1 MKKIASISKIII
13 PLGIGIF
20 FIYLSYNN
28 TTSED
33 RKNIF
38 SHIKNANY
46 SFVFLS
52 VFFGVL
58 SHISRAYRWKF
69 LLIPLGFKPRL
80 INSVLAVLIGY
91 LSNLGIPRSGEVFR
105 ATVMDRFENIPFQK
119 GFGTIIAERLVDLFI
134 LLCFVSL
141 ALILQFDLIWE
152 IIANKSIN
160 PVQISIIIL
169 GISIIFLILRKF
181 INQTNKR
188 FLKKIRSFLSG
199 IWEGILSLKNME
211 HKWTF
216 IGYTLFIWLMYLAM
230 FYVIKFS
237 IPETASL
244 GLESL
249 IVAFVVG
256 ALAIS
261 ASNGGVGIYPFSVS
275 LVFIAYGVSKE
286 SSLAFGWIVWTS
298 QTVII
303 ILLGSL
309 AFFVLPLVKRSK

>member
-1 MKKIASISKIII
+1 MKKIASILKIII

-52 VFFGVL
+52 IFFGVL

-134 LLCFVSL
+134 LFCFVSL

-181 INQTNKR
+181 INQTNNR

-303 ILLGSL
+303 FLLGSL
-309 AFFVLPLVKRSK
+309 AFFVLPLVNRLK

>member
-1 MKKIASISKIII
+1 MSISKIII

-28 TTSED
+28 TSSED

-52 VFFGVL
+52 VVFGAL

-69 LLIPLGFKPRL
+69 LLAPLGYKPRL

-91 LSNLGIPRSGEVFR
+91 VSNLGIPRSGELFR

-119 GFGTIIAERLVDLFI
+119 GFGTVIAERLVDLFI

-152 IIANKSIN
+152 ILANKPIN
-160 PVQISIIIL
+160 PVHICVIIVGVSIV
-169 GISIIFLILRKF
+169 FLILRKF
-181 INQTNKR
+181 INQSNNS
-188 FLKKIRSFLSG
+188 FLKKIRLFFSEL
-199 IWEGILSLKNME
+199 WEGIISLKKME
-211 HKWTF
+211 HKWAF
-216 IGYTLFIWLMYLAM
+216 VGHTLFIWLMYLVM
-230 FYVIKFS
+230 FYIIKFS

-244 GLESL
+244 GLEGL
-249 IVAFVVG
+249 IAAFVVG

-261 ASNGGVGIYPFSVS
+261 ATNGGVGIYPFSVS
-275 LVFIAYGVSKE
+275 LVLIAYGISKE
-286 SSLAFGWIVWTS
+286 SSLAFGWIMWTS
-298 QTVII
+298 QTVMIV
-303 ILLGSL
+303 LFGSL
-309 AFFVLPLVKRSK
+309 AFFALPLVNRFK

>member
-1 MKKIASISKIII
+1 MSISKIII
-13 PLGIGIF
+13 PLGIGVF

-52 VFFGVL
+52 VIFGAL

-69 LLIPLGFKPRL
+69 LLAPLGYKPRL

-91 LSNLGIPRSGEVFR
+91 VSNLGIPRSGEIFR

-119 GFGTIIAERLVDLFI
+119 GFGTVIAERLVDLLI

-152 IIANKSIN
+152 ILANKSIN
-160 PVQISIIIL
+160 PLHISIIIV
-169 GISIIFLILRKF
+169 GISIVFLILRKF
-181 INQTNKR
+181 INQSNNP
-188 FLKKIRSFLSG
+188 FLKKIRLFFSEL
-199 IWEGILSLKNME
+199 WEGILSLKKME
-211 HKWTF
+211 HKF
-216 IGYTLFIWLMYLAM
+216 AFVGHTLFIWLMYLAM
-230 FYVIKFS
+230 FYIIKFS

-249 IVAFVVG
+249 IAAFVVG
-256 ALAIS
+256 SLAIS
-261 ASNGGVGIYPFSVS
+261 ATNGGVGIFPFSVS
-275 LVFIAYGVSKE
+275 LVLIAYGISKE
-286 SSLAFGWIVWTS
+286 SSLAFGWIIWTS
-298 QTVII
+298 QTVMIV
-303 ILLGSL
+303 LFGSL
-309 AFFVLPLVKRSK
+309 AFFALPLVNRFK

>member
-1 MKKIASISKIII
+1 VSISKIII

-28 TTSED
+28 TTPED
-33 RKNIF
+33 RENIL

-52 VFFGVL
+52 VVFGAL

-69 LLIPLGFKPRL
+69 LLAPLGYKPRL
-80 INSVLAVLIGY
+80 INSLLAVLIGY
-91 LSNLGIPRSGEVFR
+91 VSNLGIPRSGELFR

-119 GFGTIIAERLVDLFI
+119 GFGTVIAERLVDLFI

-152 IIANKSIN
+152 ILANKPIN
-160 PVQISIIIL
+160 PVHISLIIV
-169 GISIIFLILRKF
+169 GVSIVFLILRKF
-181 INQTNKR
+181 INQSNNP
-188 FLKKIRSFLSG
+188 FLKKIRLFFSEL
-199 IWEGILSLKNME
+199 WEGIISLKKME
-211 HKWTF
+211 HKWAF
-216 IGYTLFIWLMYLAM
+216 VGHTLFIWLMYLAM
-230 FYVIKFS
+230 FYIMKFS

-249 IVAFVVG
+249 IAAFVVG

-261 ASNGGVGIYPFSVS
+261 ATNGGVGIYPFSVS
-275 LVFIAYGVSKE
+275 LVLIAYGISKE
-286 SSLAFGWIVWTS
+286 SSLAFGWIMWTS
-298 QTVII
+298 QTVMIV
-303 ILLGSL
+303 LFGSL
-309 AFFVLPLVKRSK
+309 AFFALPLVNRFK

>member
-134 LLCFVSL
+134 LFCFVSL

-181 INQTNKR
+181 INQTNNR

-303 ILLGSL
+303 FLLGSL
-309 AFFVLPLVKRSK
+309 AFFVLPLVNRLK

>member
-1 MKKIASISKIII
+1 MSISKIII

-28 TTSED
+28 TSSED

-52 VFFGVL
+52 VVFGAL

-69 LLIPLGFKPRL
+69 LLAPLGYKPRL

-91 LSNLGIPRSGEVFR
+91 VSNLGIPRSGELFR

-119 GFGTIIAERLVDLFI
+119 GLGTVIAERLVDLFI

-152 IIANKSIN
+152 ILANKPIN
-160 PVQISIIIL
+160 PVHICVIIVGVSIV
-169 GISIIFLILRKF
+169 FLILRKF
-181 INQTNKR
+181 INQSNNP
-188 FLKKIRSFLSG
+188 FLKKIRLFFSEL
-199 IWEGILSLKNME
+199 WEGILSLKKME
-211 HKWTF
+211 HKWAF
-216 IGYTLFIWLMYLAM
+216 VGHTLFIWLMYLAM
-230 FYVIKFS
+230 FYIIKFS

-244 GLESL
+244 GLEGL
-249 IVAFVVG
+249 IAAFVVG

-261 ASNGGVGIYPFSVS
+261 ATNGGVGIYPFSVS
-275 LVFIAYGVSKE
+275 LVLIAYGISKE
-286 SSLAFGWIVWTS
+286 SSLAFGWIMWTS
-298 QTVII
+298 QTVMIV
-303 ILLGSL
+303 LFGSL
-309 AFFVLPLVKRSK
+309 AFFALPLVNRFK

>member
-1 MKKIASISKIII
+1 MSISKIII
-13 PLGIGIF
+13 PLGIGVF

-52 VFFGVL
+52 IIFGAL

-69 LLIPLGFKPRL
+69 LLAPLGYKPSL

-91 LSNLGIPRSGEVFR
+91 VSNLGIPRSGELFR
-105 ATVMDRFENIPFQK
+105 ATVMYRFENIPFQK
-119 GFGTIIAERLVDLFI
+119 GFGTVIAERLVDLVI
-134 LLCFVSL
+134 LLCFSSL

-152 IIANKSIN
+152 IFVNKSIN
-160 PVQISIIIL
+160 PVHISIIIV
-169 GISIIFLILRKF
+169 GVSILFLILRKV
-181 INQTNKR
+181 INQSNNP
-188 FLKKIRSFLSG
+188 FLKKIRLFFSEL
-199 IWEGILSLKNME
+199 WEGILSLKKIE
-211 HKWTF
+211 HKWAF
-216 IGYTLFIWLMYLAM
+216 VGHTLFIWLMYLAM
-230 FYVIKFS
+230 FYIIKFS

-249 IVAFVVG
+249 IAAFVVG

-261 ASNGGVGIYPFSVS
+261 ATNGGVGVYPFSVS
-275 LVFIAYGVSKE
+275 LVLIAYGISKE
-286 SSLAFGWIVWTS
+286 SSLAFGWIMWTS
-298 QTVII
+298 QTVMVV
-303 ILLGSL
+303 LFGSL
-309 AFFVLPLVKRSK
+309 AFFALPLVNRFK

>member
-1 MKKIASISKIII
+1 MSISKIII
-13 PLGIGIF
+13 PLGIGVF

-28 TTSED
+28 TSSED
-33 RKNIF
+33 RENIF

-52 VFFGVL
+52 VVFGAL

-69 LLIPLGFKPRL
+69 LLAPLGYKPRL

-91 LSNLGIPRSGEVFR
+91 VSNLGIPRSGELFR

-119 GFGTIIAERLVDLFI
+119 GFGTVIAERLVDLFI

-152 IIANKSIN
+152 ILANKPIN
-160 PVQISIIIL
+160 PVHISLIIV
-169 GISIIFLILRKF
+169 GVSIVFLILRKF
-181 INQTNKR
+181 INQSNNP
-188 FLKKIRSFLSG
+188 FLKKIRLFFSEL
-199 IWEGILSLKNME
+199 WEGIISLKKME
-211 HKWTF
+211 HKWAF
-216 IGYTLFIWLMYLAM
+216 VGHTLFIWLMYLAM
-230 FYVIKFS
+230 FYIMKFS

-249 IVAFVVG
+249 IAAFVVG

-261 ASNGGVGIYPFSVS
+261 ATNGGVGIYPFSVS
-275 LVFIAYGVSKE
+275 LVLIAYGISKE
-286 SSLAFGWIVWTS
+286 SSLAFGWIMWTS
-298 QTVII
+298 QTVMFV
-303 ILLGSL
+303 LFGSL
-309 AFFVLPLVKRSK
+309 AFFALPLVNRIK